1 MSFDQF
7 MKDMRVKAESIS
19 DPDRSTIEE
28 ELDALDWQLREIART
43 LTEAESPNQ
52 TVREYAIKA
61 IRRHLD
67 TAIQRSYRAKQIA
80 KGLRVVNDQK

>member
-43 LTEAESPNQ
+43 LTEVESTNQ
-52 TVREYAIKA
+52 TVRE
-61 IRRHLD
+61 
-67 TAIQRSYRAKQIA
+67 
-80 KGLRVVNDQK
+80 

>member
-19 DPDRSTIEE
+19 DPDRSTVEE
-28 ELDALDWQLREIART
+28 ELDALDWQLCEIART
-43 LTEAESPNQ
+43 LTEAESANH

-61 IRRHLD
+61 ARRHLD
-67 TAIQRSYRAKQIA
+67 TAIQRSHRAKQIA
-80 KGLRVVNDQK
+80 KGLKVPKAR